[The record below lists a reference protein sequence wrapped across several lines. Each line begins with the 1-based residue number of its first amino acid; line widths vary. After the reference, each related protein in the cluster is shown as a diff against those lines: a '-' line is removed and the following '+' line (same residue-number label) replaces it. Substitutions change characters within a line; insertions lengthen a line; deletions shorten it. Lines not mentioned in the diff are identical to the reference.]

1 MGFHANLDQLFL
13 ELTYNNI
20 ENKENLKER
29 IHKLYDESWK
39 RKGNNLK
46 NKINGL

>member
-1 MGFHANLDQLFL
+1 MGFHTNLDQLFL
-13 ELTYNNI
+13 ELNEN
-20 ENKENLKER
+20 NKEKLKEK